1 MLETTITVYYYT
13 NKRYPF
19 ERKKKSKIT
28 PTQFTTTTNEH
39 DPLIFWH
46 WRRKRKRKRKKSFL
60 CWELIAH
67 SCEMK
72 SKTWKMMESRKLGTS
87 KHKKW
92 DPLQLYLRRTDTI
105 QHNLQCFH
113 DRKGKKKTL
122 VANNISHGKYNKCFS
137 FSAEKFLCFSFIFL
151 FFFSFFLPKPFTTFQ
166 AFYSSLTA
174 TSSHHKPP
182 LFSVETPRREG
193 PFNQS
198 GIFELASQF
207 W

>member
-151 FFFSFFLPKPFTTFQ
+151 FFFSLSLSS
-166 AFYSSLTA
+166 FYRVQWSLVHIGICLD
-174 TSSHHKPP
+174 SWKIE
-182 LFSVETPRREG
+182 SVCGKNHNKETLVI
-193 PFNQS
+193 S
-198 GIFELASQF
+198 KIL
-207 W
+207 